1 MKSPFSII
9 DRNDKVSA
17 WVMFFRFGSALILVV
32 VTSLLGIIVE
42 KQNLTLR
49 REISR
54 QHYRMDV
61 LQEEHARLRLR
72 SQQLAAV
79 ERLFA
84 TIEDEESGLV
94 PAEPGSNTFL
104 PDATTPSSI
113 DPSHDESLPDDA
125 LVGEASDNV
134 SPTFDHGSEKSD
146 SSDLTTRRVPLLFW
160 QKPVGD
166 PRVKRG
172 SM

>member
-1 MKSPFSII
+1 
-9 DRNDKVSA
+9 
-17 WVMFFRFGSALILVV
+17 MFFRFGSALILVV
-32 VTSLLGIIVE
+32 VTSLLGIFVE

-94 PAEPGSNTFL
+94 PSEPGSLANSHHHEPLGVTSESVPTNDAQHPSE
-104 PDATTPSSI
+104 PDVA
-113 DPSHDESLPDDA
+113 DKD
-125 LVGEASDNV
+125 
-134 SPTFDHGSEKSD
+134 K
-146 SSDLTTRRVPLLFW
+146 SDLTTRRVPLLFW
-160 QKPVGD
+160 QKPVAD
-166 PRVKRG
+166 PRMKRG
-172 SM
+172 SK

>member
-1 MKSPFSII
+1 
-9 DRNDKVSA
+9 
-17 WVMFFRFGSALILVV
+17 MFFRFGSALILVV
-32 VTSLLGIIVE
+32 VISLLGIVVE

-84 TIEDEESGLV
+84 TIEDAESGLV
-94 PAEPGSNTFL
+94 PAEHGTLQGSTPSMSSNFDL
-104 PDATTPSSI
+104 PDNADSIFNPSVE
-113 DPSHDESLPDDA
+113 PAVP
-125 LVGEASDNV
+125 
-134 SPTFDHGSEKSD
+134 KSD

-160 QKPVGD
+160 QKPVRD
-166 PRVKRG
+166 PRMKRG
-172 SM
+172 RK

>member
-1 MKSPFSII
+1 
-9 DRNDKVSA
+9 
-17 WVMFFRFGSALILVV
+17 MFFRFGSALILVV
-32 VTSLLGIIVE
+32 VTSLLGIFVE
-42 KQNLTLR
+42 KQSLTLR

-94 PAEPGSNTFL
+94 PAEPGSLVTSHQRELLNSASESESSKDAKHSVD
-104 PDATTPSSI
+104 PDAAESGVA
-113 DPSHDESLPDDA
+113 DED
-125 LVGEASDNV
+125 
-134 SPTFDHGSEKSD
+134 K
-146 SSDLTTRRVPLLFW
+146 SDLTTRRVPLLFW

-166 PRVKRG
+166 PRMKRG
-172 SM
+172 SR

>member
-1 MKSPFSII
+1 
-9 DRNDKVSA
+9 
-17 WVMFFRFGSALILVV
+17 MFFRFGSALILVV
-32 VTSLLGIIVE
+32 VTSLLGIFVE

-84 TIEDEESGLV
+84 TIEDEESGLI
-94 PAEPGSNTFL
+94 PSQPGTISFQPASTPPSDHAPDDDSSRDASTDDDAPESGIPGGDNEEHSPASDQKSAEP
-104 PDATTPSSI
+104 
-113 DPSHDESLPDDA
+113 
-125 LVGEASDNV
+125 
-134 SPTFDHGSEKSD
+134 D

-160 QKPVGD
+160 QKPVSD
-166 PRVKRG
+166 PRLKRG
-172 SM
+172 SR

>member
-1 MKSPFSII
+1 
-9 DRNDKVSA
+9 
-17 WVMFFRFGSALILVV
+17 MFFRFGSAIILVV
-32 VTSLLGIIVE
+32 VTSLLGIFVE

-94 PAEPGSNTFL
+94 PAVPGANTFL
-104 PDATTPSSI
+104 SN
-113 DPSHDESLPDDA
+113 SLPDSEAELETASQAESSSEERLAND
-125 LVGEASDNV
+125 ASDDGTSVQLAPN
-134 SPTFDHGSEKSD
+134 SDHSTLKLD
-146 SSDLTTRRVPLLFW
+146 RSDLTTRRVPLLFW

-166 PRVKRG
+166 PRIKRG
-172 SM
+172 SK

>member
-1 MKSPFSII
+1 
-9 DRNDKVSA
+9 
-17 WVMFFRFGSALILVV
+17 MFFRFGSALILVV
-32 VTSLLGIIVE
+32 VTSLLGIAVE

-79 ERLFA
+79 ERLFD

-94 PAEPGSNTFL
+94 PSQPGTNSFL
-104 PDATTPSSI
+104 PASAT
-113 DPSHDESLPDDA
+113 PSHDESSNEESA
-125 LVGEASDNV
+125 LGDTQVDEAGQGREPAV
-134 SPTFDHGSEKSD
+134 KSGVRKPD

-166 PRVKRG
+166 PRMKRG
-172 SM
+172 SK

>member
-1 MKSPFSII
+1 
-9 DRNDKVSA
+9 
-17 WVMFFRFGSALILVV
+17 MFFRFGSALILVV
-32 VTSLLGIIVE
+32 VTSLFGIFVE

-61 LQEEHARLRLR
+61 LQEDHARLRLR

-94 PAEPGSNTFL
+94 PSKPGSFQQ
-104 PDATTPSSI
+104 APSSA
-113 DPSHDESLPDDA
+113 PPDDDSA
-125 LVGEASDNV
+125 NEANA
-134 SPTFDHGSEKSD
+134 EKKSFQQTATPKKD

-166 PRVKRG
+166 PRMKRG
-172 SM
+172 RR

>member
-1 MKSPFSII
+1 
-9 DRNDKVSA
+9 
-17 WVMFFRFGSALILVV
+17 MFFRFGSALILVV
-32 VTSLLGIIVE
+32 VTSLLGIFVE

-61 LQEEHARLRLR
+61 LQEEHARLRLQ

-94 PAEPGSNTFL
+94 PAEPGSL
-104 PDATTPSSI
+104 ATSTQR
-113 DPSHDESLPDDA
+113 ESLGSSSESLTSKDAGHAAEPDTADP
-125 LVGEASDNV
+125 NV
-134 SPTFDHGSEKSD
+134 ADKDKSGKD
-146 SSDLTTRRVPLLFW
+146 KSDLTTRRVPLLFW

-166 PRVKRG
+166 PRMKRG
-172 SM
+172 SK

>member
-1 MKSPFSII
+1 
-9 DRNDKVSA
+9 
-17 WVMFFRFGSALILVV
+17 MFFRFGSALILVV
-32 VTSLLGIIVE
+32 VTSLLGIFVE

-94 PAEPGSNTFL
+94 PSQPGTNSFRPASIPQN
-104 PDATTPSSI
+104 DRTTE
-113 DPSHDESLPDDA
+113 DGFTNDES
-125 LVGEASDNV
+125 SDN
-134 SPTFDHGSEKSD
+134 GSGPGNRASEQKAQEPD

-160 QKPVGD
+160 QKPVSD
-166 PRVKRG
+166 PRMKRG
-172 SM
+172 SK

>member
-1 MKSPFSII
+1 
-9 DRNDKVSA
+9 
-17 WVMFFRFGSALILVV
+17 MFFRFGSALILVV
-32 VTSLLGIIVE
+32 VTSLLGIAVE

-94 PAEPGSNTFL
+94 PSEPGSITFL
-104 PDATTPSSI
+104 PDSTTASQDDAS
-113 DPSHDESLPDDA
+113 DEETSRSDA
-125 LVGEASDNV
+125 LVDDAGKGRDRASDSGV
-134 SPTFDHGSEKSD
+134 GKAD

-160 QKPVGD
+160 QKPVRD
-166 PRVKRG
+166 PRMKRG
-172 SM
+172 SK

>member
-1 MKSPFSII
+1 
-9 DRNDKVSA
+9 
-17 WVMFFRFGSALILVV
+17 MFFRFGSALILVV
-32 VTSLLGIIVE
+32 ITSLLGIFVE

-94 PAEPGSNTFL
+94 PSEPGSNTFQ
-104 PDATTPSSI
+104 PASTTPA
-113 DPSHDESLPDDA
+113 HDESLGPDNSQSDA
-125 LVGEASDNV
+125 LVDEAS
-134 SPTFDHGSEKSD
+134 HGSVPASKSGVGKTD

-160 QKPVGD
+160 QKAVSD
-166 PRVKRG
+166 PRMKRG